1 MTHMKKITI
10 GMLAHVDA
18 GKTTLTE
25 SFLYLSKKI
34 RSMGRVDNGNTF
46 LDYDKQE
53 RQRGITIFSK
63 QVIFNYGDTQFFLLD
78 TPGHV
83 DFSSEMERTL
93 SILDYGIMIISAL
106 DGVQSHTKTIF
117 ELLKLYRKP
126 CFIFVNKMD
135 VDYVDRQE
143 LLKDL
148 QQQLDVNC
156 LDMEDEESLACHDEK
171 LLSRYLATNQLDTA
185 LIADDIAKRRLFP
198 VYFGSALKLMHIE
211 QFMQALSKYTLMMDY
226 PEAFKAQIYK
236 ISYEANTKLAHM
248 KITGGSL
255 KVKAYIN
262 DEKVDQI
269 RLYDGAKYSLTEE
282 ATAGSIVVIKGLDKV
297 YAGMGLGAQADHKLQ
312 LSSYM
317 RYELL
322 LDKACDPYQI
332 YRMLQ
337 KLQDEDPSLQL
348 SYDQGRIYLSLM
360 GEVQTEILTNMI
372 KERLGIDVSF
382 GKGKISYGETITK
395 AVEGVGHFEP
405 LRHYAEVHLLLEP
418 IDKGLEFV
426 NAVGNNDDMHYQN
439 VIMNYLQ
446 SMELRGILTNSPLMN
461 IKITLLGFKAHLKHS
476 EPNDFKEAC
485 QRAVRHG
492 LMRTNNVLLEPY
504 YDFVITCENVHISK
518 VLFELEQRQAQ
529 FVVNAQENDHSII
542 KGEGSMA
549 KLLDMPQELLAYTK
563 GTAKINL
570 DVKGYQPCDEQEKII
585 DKYAYDPEG
594 DAQNPSGSIFCKQGA
609 GFYVAYQEV
618 ERYMHLPYL
627 YQPVN
632 ETSIPKMNQRKI
644 SDAELQRVWNNT
656 YRSAERNVKK
666 SKQKQ
671 DVFDEYH
678 DINSSK
684 PKCLLVDGYN
694 VIFGWD
700 DLKKVANAN
709 LDLARSR
716 LLDRMAEYQAY
727 RYDLLIV
734 VFDAYKLETQKERAY
749 EDHNIF
755 VVYTKGKET
764 ADTYIEKAV
773 GRLNKDYLVTVATSD
788 NLEQLTIM
796 QQKAHR
802 MSVRELQK
810 DYALLKRM
818 LHEKLQKERT
828 VFYNHSL
835 QDIMKYFQED

>member
-1 MTHMKKITI
+1 MKKITI

-34 RSMGRVDNGNTF
+34 RNMGRVDKGNTF

-63 QVIFNYGDTQFFLLD
+63 QVVFNYGDTQFFLLD

-93 SILDYGIMIISAL
+93 SVLDYGIMIISAL

-117 ELLKLYRKP
+117 ELLKLYHKP

-135 VDYVDRQE
+135 VDYVDKHG
-143 LLKDL
+143 LLKDI

-156 LDMEDEESLACHDEK
+156 IDMEDEESIACHDEN
-171 LLSRYLATNQLDTA
+171 LLSRYLATNQLDKA
-185 LIADDIAKRRLFP
+185 MVASNIAKRRLFP
-198 VYFGSALKLMHIE
+198 VYFGSALKLTNVE
-211 QFMQALSKYTLMMDY
+211 RFMQALSEHTLMPDY
-226 PEAFKAQIYK
+226 SEEFKAQIFK
-236 ISYEANTKLAHM
+236 ISYEANTKLSHM

-255 KVKAYIN
+255 RVKSYIN

-269 RLYDGAKYSLTEE
+269 RLYDGAKYSLCEE
-282 ATAGSIVVIKGLDKV
+282 ASSGSIVVVKGLEKV
-297 YAGMGLGAQADHKLQ
+297 YAGMGLGTQADHKLQ

-317 RYELL
+317 RYELIL
-322 LDKACDPYQI
+322 EKGCDPYNI

-348 SYDQGRIYLSLM
+348 SYDQGKIHLSLM
-360 GEVQTEILTNMI
+360 GEVQTEVLTNMI
-372 KERLGIDVSF
+372 KERFGINVSF
-382 GKGKISYGETITK
+382 GDGEISYGETITK

-418 IDKGLEFV
+418 IEKGLEFV

-439 VIMNYLQ
+439 VIMNHLQ
-446 SMELRGILTNSPLMN
+446 SMELKGILTNSPLMN
-461 IKITLLGFKAHLKHS
+461 IRISLLGFKAHLKHS

-485 QRAVRHG
+485 QRAIRHG
-492 LMRTNNVLLEPY
+492 LMRTDNILLEPY
-504 YDFVITCENVHISK
+504 YDFVITSANVYLSK
-518 VLFELEQRQAQ
+518 ILFELEQRKAQ
-529 FVVNAQENDHSII
+529 FVVSAQGHDHSII

-549 KLLDMPQELLAYTK
+549 HLLSMPRELLAYTK

-570 DVKGYQPCDEQEKII
+570 DVKGYRPCDETNKVVSM
-585 DKYAYDPEG
+585 YAYDPDR

-609 GFYVAYQEV
+609 GFYVDYQEV
-618 ERYMHLPYL
+618 EKYMHLPYFFS
-627 YQPVN
+627 PVKKPLLPDKN
-632 ETSIPKMNQRKI
+632 KHKI
-644 SDAELQRVWNNT
+644 SDAELQRIWNNT
-656 YRSAERNVKK
+656 YRSSDK
-666 SKQKQ
+666 SIKNIKQKN
-671 DVFDEYH
+671 DTFDEYH
-678 DINSSK
+678 DIKASN
-684 PKCLLVDGYN
+684 PQCLLIDGYN

-700 DLKKVANAN
+700 DLKKLAKDN
-709 LDLARSR
+709 LDLARNR
-716 LLDRMAEYQAY
+716 LLDRMAEYKAY

-734 VFDAYKLETQKERAY
+734 VFDAYKLDTNKERTY
-749 EDHNIF
+749 EDHDIF
-755 VVYTKGKET
+755 VVYTKGKQT
-764 ADTYIEKAV
+764 ADTYIEKTV
-773 GRLNKDYLVTVATSD
+773 GKLNKDYLVTVVTSD

-818 LHEKLQKERT
+818 LHEKLQKERA

-835 QDIMKYFQED
+835 KDIMKYLQED